1 MSDKVNEDIILERIK
16 ELKGN
21 DSQEAFAQKISS
33 TQSNVSKMLNGTPPS
48 AATLK
53 TLATVYKV
61 SVDWLLGLS
70 DKKEIG
76 DKVLSHDLTAE
87 TITYADAMAVLEV
100 LYQKQ
105 SVDVGF
111 DMNGYN
117 NDPDPD
123 MILVKDKVLAYFLD
137 NRFRYNESSRD
148 IYEIWLKKAMQN
160 YDKHLLLQ
168 WDANTDAVY
177 EQNKPDKPSDSAIIK
192 LVDDIQNERVSY
204 VPETDDSLPFN

>member
-1 MSDKVNEDIILERIK
+1 MSDKVNEDITLERIK

-48 AATLK
+48 ASTLK

-70 DKKEIG
+70 DKKKIG
-76 DKVLSHDLTAE
+76 DKVLSHELTAE

-111 DMNGYN
+111 DMNSYN

-123 MILVKDKVLAYFLD
+123 MILVKDKVLSYFLD
-137 NRFRYNESSRD
+137 NRFRYSESSRD
-148 IYEIWLKKAMQN
+148 IYKIWIKQAMQN

-168 WDANTDAVY
+168 WDATTDAVY
-177 EQNKPDKPSDSAIIK
+177 EQNKPSKPSDSAIIK

-204 VPETDDSLPFN
+204 VPQPDDSLPFN

>member
-1 MSDKVNEDIILERIK
+1 MSDKVNEDITLERIK

>member
-1 MSDKVNEDIILERIK
+1 MSDKVNEDITLERIK

-111 DMNGYN
+111 DMNSYN

-123 MILVKDKVLAYFLD
+123 MILVKDKVLSYFLD
-137 NRFRYNESSRD
+137 NRFRYSESSRD
-148 IYEIWLKKAMQN
+148 IYKIWMKQALQN

-168 WDANTDAVY
+168 WYATTDAVY
-177 EQNKPDKPSDSAIIK
+177 EQNKPSKPSDSAIIK

-204 VPETDDSLPFN
+204 IPETDDSLPFN